1 MTQPYDDIP
10 AHGGPAIVDTE
21 PVRVFLASLATV
33 VGLGLVAAEAL
44 GWLDIDPNQN
54 AAVIAFVA
62 AVATLVSETL
72 RARVYAPATVERLTE
87 PPPPATPIP

>member
-1 MTQPYDDIP
+1 MTLPYDEEP
-10 AHGGPAIVDTE
+10 TTPPHGGPDVVDRE
-21 PVRVFLASLATV
+21 PVRVFLAGLAGV

-62 AVATLVSETL
+62 AVATLISETL
-72 RARVYAPATVERLTE
+72 RARVYSPATVQSMK
-87 PPPPATPIP
+87 